1 MNFDGSGKPESFQ
14 CEWLKGRFEEAQRP
28 DKCGVI
34 FVRNILGRRNL
45 VACEVA
51 PGAICEVQTLLDSLA
66 KKEVVVLKTKA
77 ALGFI
82 GPVEDVEKTKRIF
95 NRDRHQ

>member
-34 FVRNILGRRNL
+34 FVRNILGRRNGMIL
-45 VACEVA
+45 
-51 PGAICEVQTLLDSLA
+51 
-66 KKEVVVLKTKA
+66 
-77 ALGFI
+77 
-82 GPVEDVEKTKRIF
+82 
-95 NRDRHQ
+95 N